1 MYYIITVI
9 ARRTRE
15 VLATYIASLEDEA
28 HRIAM
33 SCGRGEGYVV
43 VITQGDPLA

>member
-1 MYYIITVI
+1 MYYIVTVI

-15 VLATYIASLEDEA
+15 AIATYIASLEDEA

-33 SCGRGEGYVV
+33 SCGSGEGYVV
-43 VITQGDPLA
+43 VVTRGDPLG